1 MDIVTTIALIGA
13 LATAA
18 AAGLAA
24 LPWREE
30 ELEATA
36 GALRTLEGLALG
48 GATVAT
54 AREL

>member
-1 MDIVTTIALIGA
+1 MDIVTTIVLIGA

-18 AAGLAA
+18 AIGLAA

-30 ELEATA
+30 ELEATT

-48 GATVAT
+48 GAVVPTPQ
-54 AREL
+54 EL